1 MLYID
6 WESIYLIV
14 DRFQNITFK
23 FYGNHDLN
31 LLNKNIFFEKLSKLK
46 NVSINAPVSPEE
58 MQKILKKSRF
68 ALVSYLHLIYG
79 KQVDNSHKIMQYLGS
94 GIPIFSSFTYEY
106 RNYKLFPM
114 FYNQKEVVNLF
125 EQFINNEFNDFTED
139 SKNKRINF
147 ALENTYSKQIERIEK
162 IILKK

>member
-1 MLYID
+1 LSANYCFCVSESIKNKIITINKNVYKINHGYNDSVQIQHNETVDNQGVYFGNLNMLYID

-31 LLNKNIFFEKLSKLK
+31 LLNKNIFFEKFSKLK

-94 GIPIFSSFTYEY
+94 GIPIFSSFT
-106 RNYKLFPM
+106 L
-114 FYNQKEVVNLF
+114 
-125 EQFINNEFNDFTED
+125 
-139 SKNKRINF
+139 
-147 ALENTYSKQIERIEK
+147 
-162 IILKK
+162 